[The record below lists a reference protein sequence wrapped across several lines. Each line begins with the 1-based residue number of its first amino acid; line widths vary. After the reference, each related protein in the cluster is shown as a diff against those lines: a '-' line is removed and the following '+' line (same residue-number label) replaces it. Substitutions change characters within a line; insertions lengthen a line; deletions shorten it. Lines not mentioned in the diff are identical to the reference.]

1 MLQNYLVYANSV
13 LFIRNGGNSRVA
25 GFMLA
30 AATFGVLI
38 AGPAVIGY
46 IPVMV
51 VGTLIYM
58 LGIELVKE
66 ALWDTK
72 GKIHKLE
79 YSMVSRIS
87 KYVEETHLTE

>member
-1 MLQNYLVYANSV
+1 
-13 LFIRNGGNSRVA
+13 
-25 GFMLA
+25 MLA
-30 AATFGVLI
+30 AATFGVLV
-38 AGPAVIGY
+38 AGPVIIGY

-72 GKIHKLE
+72 GKIQKLE
-79 YSMVSRIS
+79 YSMVRR
-87 KYVEETHLTE
+87 K

>member
-1 MLQNYLVYANSV
+1 
-13 LFIRNGGNSRVA
+13 
-25 GFMLA
+25 MLA
-30 AATFGVLI
+30 GATFGVLM
-38 AGPAVIGY
+38 AGPRIIGY

-79 YSMVSRIS
+79 YSMVCRNLVKKSS
-87 KYVEETHLTE
+87 N

>member
-1 MLQNYLVYANSV
+1 MKNYLVYANSV
-13 LFIRNGGNSRVA
+13 LFIRNGGNNRIA

-30 AATFGVLI
+30 AATFGVLVT
-38 AGPAVIGY
+38 GPVIIGY
-46 IPVMV
+46 IPVMI

-72 GKIHKLE
+72 GKIQWLE
-79 YSMVSRIS
+79 YLMVIS
-87 KYVEETHLTE
+87 KQWYPMSEI